1 MRSEKELREYLDEA
15 ESAVWLMRTSDG
27 KSPEA
32 IFEVLQKYP
41 NFSYL
46 DELCDDWDIGF
57 YTGVMTTLRWVLGS
71 EDKKMA
77 DT

>member
-1 MRSEKELREYLDEA
+1 MRSEKELKEYLDEA
-15 ESAVWLMRTSDG
+15 ESAVWLMRMSND
-27 KSPEA
+27 KSSEA

-41 NFSYL
+41 KFSDL
-46 DELCDDWDIGF
+46 DKICDDWDIGF

-71 EDKKMA
+71 EDKTMA